1 MKKGRIA
8 IVALLGMMLYLSS
21 CVVAGPGYYHHPHYY
36 HHYHDYHHGRGY
48 HDRW

>member
-21 CVVAGPGYYHHPHYY
+21 CVVAGPGYYHHPYYGHPHYH
-36 HHYHDYHHGRGY
+36 HHYHD
-48 HDRW
+48 RW